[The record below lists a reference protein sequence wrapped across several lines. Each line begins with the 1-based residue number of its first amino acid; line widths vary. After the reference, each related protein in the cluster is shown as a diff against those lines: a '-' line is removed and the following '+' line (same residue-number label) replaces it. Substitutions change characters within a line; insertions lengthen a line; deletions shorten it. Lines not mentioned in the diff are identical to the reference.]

1 MMFGRRFAILV
12 VAVLLGA
19 AGVLAQTK
27 PDSPEFDVKEH
38 YTKYE
43 YQIPM
48 RDGVHLFTAVYVPKD
63 FSEPWPIMLNRTPYS
78 VGPYGVN
85 NYKRN
90 LGPSEKFARER
101 FIFAY
106 EDVRGRYLSE
116 GTFVDVR

>member
-1 MMFGRRFAILV
+1 MKNRFLRLLV
-12 VAVLLGA
+12 AAVLTAVILPA
-19 AGVLAQTK
+19 QPQRPNRTAVDPEREAEERRADELA
-27 PDSPEFDVKEH
+27 EFIKAN

-48 RDGVHLFTAVYVPKD
+48 RDGAHLFTAVYVPKD

-85 NYKRN
+85 KYKRN

-101 FIFAY
+101 
-106 EDVRGRYLSE
+106 
-116 GTFVDVR
+116 